1 MNHLKLLS
9 GKYLETP
16 LIWKISI
23 ALILGVIVGFT
34 FGENAAVIAPLGDI
48 LLNLLMALIIP
59 LLMLTLIVGINQGP
73 AEGLGRMGGKMIGYY
88 FVTSAFALTVGLIIA
103 LLIRPGEGLSLP
115 GNAEV
120 NVPEAPGFMDV
131 IVDIFP
137 SNIVEAL
144 LELDILSMIFIAIVI
159 GLAISIMRR
168 SGNEQHEKWGD
179 HLVELSR
186 AGSEVSFK
194 IMGWILQYAPI
205 GIFAIVAST
214 IGQQG
219 WNTLTSLGSLVG
231 TVYVSILIQFLVYAL
246 LIKLIG
252 QSPLRFFKE
261 ARDATATA
269 FTTQSSMGTL
279 PVTMGV
285 AKRLSLREKLYGF
298 SLPLGATMNMDG
310 AAIRVGASVIFAANI
325 IGEDLGLATIIGI
338 ILAGTLASVGTAGVP
353 GAGLITLSVVL
364 TQAGL
369 PIEVVALV
377 ASVDA
382 LLGMAAT
389 ACNVTG
395 DLVGTSVVDNSE
407 KKREIKSS

>member
-1 MNHLKLLS
+1 MKNLWH
-9 GKYLETP
+9 KYLDTP
-16 LIWKISI
+16 LIWKIT
-23 ALILGVIVGFT
+23 AGLVLGVFAGFM
-34 FGENAAVIAPLGDI
+34 FGEQASVISPLGDVF
-48 LLNLLMALIIP
+48 LNLLMALIIP
-59 LLMLTLIVGINQGP
+59 LLILTLIVGINEGP
-73 AEGLGRMGGKMIGYY
+73 AEGLGRMGSKMIGYY
-88 FVTSAFALTVGLIIA
+88 FVTSAFALSIGLAVA
-103 LLIRPGEGLSLP
+103 LIIRPGQGLTLP
-115 GNAEV
+115 GDADV
-120 NVPEAPGFMDV
+120 DVPQAPGFLDF

-137 SNIVEAL
+137 ANIIETM
-144 LELDILSMIFIAIVI
+144 LELDILSMIFIAIVV
-159 GLAISIMRR
+159 GLAIAALRK
-168 SGNEQHEKWGD
+168 SGNEQHEKWGEQ
-179 HLVELSR
+179 LVELSR

-194 IMGWILQYAPI
+194 IMNWILQYAPI

-214 IGQQG
+214 IGEQG

-231 TVYVSILIQFLVYAL
+231 TVYVSILLQFIVYIVIL
-246 LIKLIG
+246 KLIG
-252 QSPLRFFKE
+252 RSPIRFFKA

-269 FTTQSSMGTL
+269 FTTQSSLGTL
-279 PVTMGV
+279 PITMRA
-285 AKRLSLREKLYGF
+285 AKKLNLREKLYGF

-325 IGEDLGLATIIGI
+325 IGQELSLWALIGI
-338 ILAGTLASVGTAGVP
+338 VLAGTLASVGTAGVP

-395 DLVGTSVVDNSE
+395 DLVGTSVVDKTE
-407 KKREIKSS
+407 EAREAKRK